1 MAANLTDLEKT
12 LYPGIS
18 QTFDDK
24 YTPAAATTISGT
36 RYDSSKLA
44 DWRGIY
50 GTSISTSTGTG
61 PALTLPSNTT
71 IAYGPNVLM
80 VCLQH
85 LILKHSEQNE
95 GELAR
100 TVNWQGVISEITL
113 DIKKAARFLGL
124 DMEQQVVAQEEPTV
138 NPETLRALEELA
150 KNKAEAS
157 WKSEIEK
164 IKAFNESFKS
174 FKK

>member
-50 GTSISTSTGTG
+50 GTSISASTGTG
-61 PALTLPSNTT
+61 PAFVSAAKEADP
-71 IAYGPNVLM
+71 YGPSVLLL
-80 VCLQH
+80 CLQH
-85 LILKHSEQNE
+85 LVLKHSEQSV
-95 GELAR
+95 GELVR
-100 TVNWQGVISEITL
+100 TVNWQGVISELTSNIEV
-113 DIKKAARFLGL
+113 AARLLGL